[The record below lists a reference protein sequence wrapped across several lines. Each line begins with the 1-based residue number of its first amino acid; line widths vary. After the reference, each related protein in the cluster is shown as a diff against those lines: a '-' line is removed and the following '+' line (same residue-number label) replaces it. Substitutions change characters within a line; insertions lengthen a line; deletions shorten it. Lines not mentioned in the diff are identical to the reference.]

1 MLLKNLIKN
10 IPQHKRNIFVSGLS
24 TDSRKIKKNNI
35 FFAIKGKKVNG
46 ERFINHAIKKGAS
59 IIVCSKNC
67 NYNSSNS
74 YIIRSSDVRN
84 LLSAVSSKFY
94 KEKPKNIFAVT
105 GTNGKTSIADLFYQI
120 LRINNIPAASIG
132 TLGVKYNDKV
142 IKTNLTSPST
152 IDLHKYLNFLKKKNI
167 ENVILEASS
176 HGLDQKR
183 LHNINFKAGIF
194 TNFSQDHL
202 DYHKNMRSYLN
213 AKLILF
219 KEILNKR
226 SFVISDEKIPQ
237 FIHLKKISKTRNL
250 KILDIK
256 KAIEKINS
264 LSHPV
269 NGFKIKNLAMAIEAA
284 KLCGLRNKNIHQSL
298 KKLKDVNGRLELVR
312 KYPNNIL
319 VFVDYAHTPDALSK
333 ALKYLKN
340 NYGNNI
346 SLVFGCGG
354 DRDKKKRS
362 LMAKIANSICNR
374 VYVTDDNPR
383 DENPKKIR
391 NELSKYISKNKLF
404 DIGNRALAIK
414 KAIQNSMPQE
424 IILIAGKGHEER
436 QITIRPLGF
445 G

>member
-1 MLLKNLIKN
+1 MFA
-10 IPQHKRNIFVSGLS
+10 Q
-24 TDSRKIKKNNI
+24 KI
-35 FFAIKGKKVNG
+35 V
-46 ERFINHAIKKGAS
+46 
-59 IIVCSKNC
+59 
-67 NYNSSNS
+67 NYNSPNC

-219 KEILNKR
+219 K
-226 SFVISDEKIPQ
+226 
-237 FIHLKKISKTRNL
+237 RN
-250 KILDIK
+250 
-256 KAIEKINS
+256 
-264 LSHPV
+264 
-269 NGFKIKNLAMAIEAA
+269 FK
-284 KLCGLRNKNIHQSL
+284 
-298 KKLKDVNGRLELVR
+298 
-312 KYPNNIL
+312 
-319 VFVDYAHTPDALSK
+319 
-333 ALKYLKN
+333 
-340 NYGNNI
+340 
-346 SLVFGCGG
+346 
-354 DRDKKKRS
+354 
-362 LMAKIANSICNR
+362 
-374 VYVTDDNPR
+374 
-383 DENPKKIR
+383 
-391 NELSKYISKNKLF
+391 
-404 DIGNRALAIK
+404 
-414 KAIQNSMPQE
+414 
-424 IILIAGKGHEER
+424 
-436 QITIRPLGF
+436 
-445 G
+445 